1 MTTESHHPGP
11 QRPALLTQPPRGA
24 SAWVEIDVAAIA
36 ANVRELRRRSSSAQ
50 LMAVIKADAYGHGVD
65 VAARAALAGGAQW
78 LGVAQLS
85 EAIELRDSGID
96 APLLSWIYPP
106 EADLATAI
114 RRDITLGIGAR
125 AHLASVA
132 RAARAVGR
140 AATVHLKVDTGLG
153 RGGVLEDLDAVLD
166 DLAPLLAEGALT
178 MGGTWSHFAF
188 ADAPDHPTVRAQQ
201 ERFGEVLRL
210 MEARGIPTGVA
221 HLANSA
227 ATLTN
232 PSAHFDMVR
241 PGLAIYGLSPVP
253 DLGRPE
259 DFGLREAMRVRA
271 RLTTVKRAR
280 AGQGVS
286 YAHQYVTD
294 RDTVL
299 GIVPVGYA
307 DGVPRSASSAGPVRV
322 GERTLTVAGRV
333 CMDQFVVDLGPD
345 FDGAEGDVVTLLG
358 VGVAGEPTAQDW
370 AVAAGTINYE
380 IVTRMG
386 PRLARLVVGEA

>member
-36 ANVRELRRRSSSAQ
+36 TNVRELRRRSSSAQ
-50 LMAVIKADAYGHGVD
+50 LMAVVKADAYGHGVD

-166 DLAPLLAEGALT
+166 DLAPMLAEGALT

-280 AGQGVS
+280 
-286 YAHQYVTD
+286 
-294 RDTVL
+294 
-299 GIVPVGYA
+299 PVRA
-307 DGVPRSASSAGPVRV
+307 CRMRTSTSPIAIPSWASSRWG
-322 GERTLTVAGRV
+322 
-333 CMDQFVVDLGPD
+333 M
-345 FDGAEGDVVTLLG
+345 
-358 VGVAGEPTAQDW
+358 PTAC
-370 AVAAGTINYE
+370 
-380 IVTRMG
+380 
-386 PRLARLVVGEA
+386 LARRVRRGRCVWASARSPWPGGSAWTSSSSISVPTSTEPRGMS